1 MHAFSGKLAGLSGA
15 RPPRRC
21 ERGFTIIELM
31 VAVAVAAVLL
41 LIAIP
46 NFRSITLTNRLTTTA
61 NDMVAAISTAR
72 MEAIKQNANSQLCSN
87 VATSNSNDTLGT
99 PCGTETGA
107 VYVLTG
113 TTATKVRA
121 GITGIDTSILVS
133 GTVTALRFG
142 GQGLAHTPTSSLPYD
157 GQVMD
162 ICTASMTADNHRVI
176 KMTGGSIL
184 TTTTSS
190 GSCTP

>member
-1 MHAFSGKLAGLSGA
+1 MHAFSGKPVSGLGA
-15 RPPRRC
+15 RPSCRR

-31 VAVAVAAVLL
+31 VAAAVAAVLL

-46 NFRSITLTNRLTTTA
+46 SFKSITLSNRLTTTA

-87 VATSNSNDTLGT
+87 SATGNSSDTLGT
-99 PCGTETGA
+99 QCSTQTGA

-113 TTATKVRA
+113 TTATQVRG
-121 GITGIDTSILVS
+121 GITGIDSSIQIS
-133 GTVTALRFG
+133 GNVTALRFG
-142 GQGLAHTPTSSLPYD
+142 GQGLAHSTTSSTPYS

-162 ICTASMTADNHRVI
+162 ICTTSLTTDNHRVI
-176 KMTGGSIL
+176 KMSAGSAL
-184 TTTTSS
+184 TTISSS